1 MRLKGVLPQI
11 LHLFVGRTLGQMAIF
26 LVTPILSRLFAP
38 TDYGTAGLVLSFATM
53 GAIIATLRYDLKFV
67 TLRTAAARNNLL
79 FVCTGIVTVFSILI
93 LIVTL
98 LWGAFFEASAFSGS
112 VWMVLSVAPI
122 AWTSAMFNQVLP
134 NYVASFGNF
143 GVISLSSIFSGAATA
158 ALQLGLGLLGLGPI
172 ALISGRLIGSIA
184 GIAALLVPLYR
195 ARFADV
201 MRGVT
206 LQRMKV
212 LAGAYRGQALL
223 LSPSDVFNTLA
234 AFLPVFALRWYYG
247 SETSGFYYFMFTI
260 AGTVMKVYSSSVR
273 PVIIKRFSDENKA
286 GGDLYK
292 SAMNMTLILSIASI
306 IAYIILYIVG
316 LKVFL
321 FVFGAKWE
329 EAGLF
334 TIATGWYYAVTIVHV
349 PLAGLVAVLNFQ
361 RIVLVTEGAQLVVT
375 ILALLSAYLG
385 LSALQVVWLMS
396 IACSFVYLVSLLF
409 ILEAIR
415 KASGRQPLDRVMSK
429 ALTTHS

>member
-1 MRLKGVLPQI
+1 
-11 LHLFVGRTLGQMAIF
+11 
-26 LVTPILSRLFAP
+26 
-38 TDYGTAGLVLSFATM
+38 
-53 GAIIATLRYDLKFV
+53 
-67 TLRTAAARNNLL
+67 
-79 FVCTGIVTVFSILI
+79 
-93 LIVTL
+93 
-98 LWGAFFEASAFSGS
+98 
-112 VWMVLSVAPI
+112 
-122 AWTSAMFNQVLP
+122 
-134 NYVASFGNF
+134 
-143 GVISLSSIFSGAATA
+143 
-158 ALQLGLGLLGLGPI
+158 
-172 ALISGRLIGSIA
+172 
-184 GIAALLVPLYR
+184 
-195 ARFADV
+195 
-201 MRGVT
+201 
-206 LQRMKV
+206 
-212 LAGAYRGQALL
+212 
-223 LSPSDVFNTLA
+223 
-234 AFLPVFALRWYYG
+234 
-247 SETSGFYYFMFTI
+247 MFTI